1 MSRSVARND
10 TNSRR
15 CSGVPSHSLS
25 MVAMAQLA
33 QWEPVLVLGPNP
45 VLILSFYTHGR
56 RQTAVDGDY
65 DRHDEGITTFVL

>member
-1 MSRSVARND
+1 MLLLAGNVGV
-10 TNSRR
+10 RR
-15 CSGVPSHSLS
+15 WWEVGGGSSAGSSKGQDV
-25 MVAMAQLA
+25 A